1 MKWGGLPYGGAEA
14 EGLVEQRLTSS
25 VHLSDDIEVLVQ
37 SRRGRVTLSLY
48 RLSPGC
54 SVELASHKLHGDSS
68 ESRSTGIASPKS
80 ESKSR
85 ETRREGLRR

>member
-54 SVELASHKLHGDSS
+54 SV
-68 ESRSTGIASPKS
+68 
-80 ESKSR
+80 
-85 ETRREGLRR
+85 